1 MIFTHTISNKEG
13 YFLIQLKGDLIEKSL
28 ADPLLEDL
36 DKQLNQ
42 GNLKFVIDFSQLNYL
57 NSNGLG
63 VLIKLLTKIRNKGG
77 ELSGFALNDKI
88 KKLLLITKLNQ
99 LFIINETLED
109 SIKAFSIK

>member
-1 MIFTHTISNKEG
+1 MIFTHTISNKED

-63 VLIKLLTKIRNKGG
+63 ILIKLLTKIRNKGG

>member
-1 MIFTHTISNKEG
+1 MIFTHTISNKED

-63 VLIKLLTKIRNKGG
+63 ILIKLLTKIRNKGG

-99 LFIINETLED
+99 LFIVNETLD
-109 SIKAFSIK
+109 DALKAFSIN

>member
-1 MIFTHTISNKEG
+1 MLFSHSISIQKN
-13 YFLIQLKGDLIEKSL
+13 YILIKLNGDLIEKSL
-28 ADPLLEDL
+28 AEPLLEDL

-63 VLIKLLTKIRNKGG
+63 ILIKLLTKIRNKGG
-77 ELSGFALNDKI
+77 ELSGFALNDKV

-99 LFIINETLED
+99 LFIINETLEEAV
-109 SIKAFSIK
+109 KVFSNK

>member
-1 MIFTHTISNKEG
+1 MIFTHTISNKED

-63 VLIKLLTKIRNKGG
+63 VLIKLLTKTRNKGG

>member
-1 MIFTHTISNKEG
+1 MIFTHTISNKED

>member
-63 VLIKLLTKIRNKGG
+63 ILIKLLTKIRNKGG
-77 ELSGFALNDKI
+77 ELSGFELNDKI